1 MSKGKRYTEEFKI
14 EAVKQITDR
23 GYSVQE
29 VAERLGI
36 STKSLYHWRDQLS
49 GNKVVA
55 RPKSNDS
62 VRIAKLEAELKRV
75 TEERDI
81 FKKGRKVL
89 CKSARVKY
97 AFIRDHL
104 RLFSVLAMCRVLKL
118 NRSGFYAWLKAPLSQ
133 RTIED
138 QRLLTRIN
146 AFYIASGGTYGS
158 PWIHRDLREAGETC
172 SVHRVAKIMRLN
184 RLKAQIGYKRR
195 YIKGGKP
202 SRIADNVLERDF
214 KPVAPNTA
222 WVSDITYIRTYE
234 GFLYLATVI
243 DLFSRRVV
251 GWSMDKNMDKHL
263 VIQALLMAVYQ
274 RRPKHSVLVHS
285 DQGSQYGSA
294 DYLSF
299 MKEHNLKPSMS
310 RRGNCHDN
318 AVAESFFATLKKRV
332 TRKKIYSTR
341 DEAKT
346 EIFNFIEMFYNPK
359 KRHSHTG
366 GVSPAKFEETYFLE
380 QQTV

>member
-14 EAVKQITDR
+14 EAVKQITER

-29 VAERLGI
+29 VADRLGI
-36 STKSLYHWRDQLS
+36 STKSLYHWRSQLS
-49 GNKVVA
+49 GNKAV
-55 RPKSNDS
+55 RQSSDDS

-75 TEERDI
+75 TEERDNL
-81 FKKGRKVL
+81 KKGRKVL
-89 CKSARVKY
+89 CKPARVKY
-97 AFIRDHL
+97 AFIRDHQKQ
-104 RLFSVLAMCRVLKL
+104 FSVLSMCRVLKI
-118 NRSGFYAWLKAPLSQ
+118 NRSGFYAWLKQPLST
-133 RTIED
+133 RAIED
-138 QRLLTRIN
+138 NRLLKRIKE
-146 AFYIASGGTYGS
+146 FYIASGGTYGS
-158 PWIHRDLREAGETC
+158 PWIHRDLREAGESC

-184 RLKAQIGYKRR
+184 NLRAQIGYKRK
-195 YIKGGKP
+195 YIKGVKP

-214 KPVAPNTA
+214 APDSPNTA
-222 WVSDITYIRTYE
+222 WVSDITYVRTYE

-263 VIQALLMAVYQ
+263 VIRALLMAVYQ
-274 RRPKHSVLVHS
+274 RRPEQSVLVHS

-294 DYLSF
+294 DYLAF
-299 MKEHNLKPSMS
+299 MKEHNLIPSMS

-318 AVAESFFATLKKRV
+318 AVAESFFATFKKRV
-332 TRKKIYSTR
+332 IRKKIYSTR
-341 DEAKT
+341 VEAKT

-366 GVSPAKFEETYFLE
+366 GISPAKFEEAYFLK

>member
-1 MSKGKRYTEEFKI
+1 MPDAGENAAI
-14 EAVKQITDR
+14 Q
-23 GYSVQE
+23 Q
-29 VAERLGI
+29 
-36 STKSLYHWRDQLS
+36 
-49 GNKVVA
+49 
-55 RPKSNDS
+55 
-62 VRIAKLEAELKRV
+62 KRV
-75 TEERDI
+75 FTQPALFADI
-81 FKKGRKVL
+81 RFFVRAACQNTSNQVAK
-89 CKSARVKY
+89 
-97 AFIRDHL
+97 
-104 RLFSVLAMCRVLKL
+104 
-118 NRSGFYAWLKAPLSQ
+118 
-133 RTIED
+133 
-138 QRLLTRIN
+138 
-146 AFYIASGGTYGS
+146 
-158 PWIHRDLREAGETC
+158 C
-172 SVHRVAKIMRLN
+172 SVPVQ
-184 RLKAQIGYKRR
+184 LKAQIGYKRR

-214 KPVAPNTA
+214 KPDAPNTA

-251 GWSMDKNMDKHL
+251 GWSMDKTMDKHL

>member
-1 MSKGKRYTEEFKI
+1 
-14 EAVKQITDR
+14 
-23 GYSVQE
+23 
-29 VAERLGI
+29 
-36 STKSLYHWRDQLS
+36 
-49 GNKVVA
+49 
-55 RPKSNDS
+55 
-62 VRIAKLEAELKRV
+62 
-75 TEERDI
+75 
-81 FKKGRKVL
+81 
-89 CKSARVKY
+89 
-97 AFIRDHL
+97 
-104 RLFSVLAMCRVLKL
+104 MCRVLKL
-118 NRSGFYAWLKAPLSQ
+118 NRSGFYAWLKQPLSI
-133 RTIED
+133 RAIED
-138 QRLLTRIN
+138 NRLLKRIKE
-146 AFYIASGGTYGS
+146 FYVASGGTYGS
-158 PWIHRDLREAGETC
+158 PWIHRDLREAGELC

-184 RLKAQIGYKRR
+184 NLKAQIGYKRK
-195 YIKGGKP
+195 YIKGSKP

-214 KPVAPNTA
+214 APIKPNTA

-263 VIQALLMAVYQ
+263 VIGALLMAVYQ
-274 RRPKHSVLVHS
+274 RRPKESVLVHS
-285 DQGSQYGSA
+285 DQGSQYGSS
-294 DYLSF
+294 DYLAF

-318 AVAESFFATLKKRV
+318 AVAESFFATFKKRV
-332 TRKKIYSTR
+332 IRKKIYSTR

-366 GVSPAKFEETYFLE
+366 GVSPAKFEEAYFLE